1 MESINFMIN
10 NTPTV
15 AAFDWAFS
23 GGESEKDGHVGLR
36 AMDGERV
43 DRCGW

>member
-1 MESINFMIN
+1 MGKEWLEREGD
-10 NTPTV
+10 V
-15 AAFDWAFS
+15 AAFDWAFFR
-23 GGESEKDGHVGLR
+23 GENEKDGHVGLR

>member
-1 MESINFMIN
+1 MGKEWLEREGD
-10 NTPTV
+10 V

-23 GGESEKDGHVGLR
+23 RGESEKDGHVGLR

-43 DRCGW
+43 DWCGW

>member
-1 MESINFMIN
+1 MVEREGVMWRPLIGPS
-10 NTPTV
+10 
-15 AAFDWAFS
+15 W
-23 GGESEKDGHVGLR
+23 GESEEDGCVGLR